1 MAMKGRKTWLYLVLL
16 YYLFCSF
23 KCSGMDSLSIKKSL
37 SSNQTLVSK
46 NGTFELGFF
55 TPGDSTNYY
64 VGIWYKNI
72 SEKTIVWVANRD
84 KPITYPS
91 RDDSTLVLSGGNLLL
106 YSKSRIVVWRTSFV
120 NSTSNA
126 TEAVL
131 LDTGNFVL
139 RDELSN
145 IVWQSFDYGT
155 DTWLPGQ
162 TLWLE
167 KGTRRIQVLTCW
179 KNSDDPAP
187 GIYSLGMDPS
197 SYFELF
203 VWINM
208 TEAKWRSGSW
218 NGQNYTFAPE
228 FNVES
233 MKGLRYGSDQ
243 HSYYLIYDSSGDS
256 TFTRAVLTSS
266 GVMRVLKWSESNKSW
281 LEKLYGVD
289 NNGKGKRSSK
299 TDNRSRVIIPVSI
312 ILPLFLLGCIFT
324 IIRRRRKKFN
334 STGNEQQEHNLLFYD
349 FDKSSSVNSDHVA
362 AVDSMRDGANK
373 ELEFPKFRFSSISD
387 ATNKFSDVNKLG
399 EGGFGPVYKGEL
411 LNGQYVA
418 VKRLS
423 QTSGQGL
430 EELRNETILI
440 AKLQHRNLVRLLGCC
455 IEKDEKILVYEYM
468 PNKSLDS
475 ILFDPKKKELLDWGR
490 RVQIIEGIAQGLLY
504 LHQYSRI
511 RIIHRDLKAS
521 NILLDGEMNP
531 KISDFGMARI
541 FGGNEFQANTTRIV
555 GTYGYMSPEYAMEGR
570 FSVKSDVFAFGVLLL
585 EILSGRKNNSFQLSA
600 DYTNLLGY
608 VWNLCER
615 GKVQELIDPTLQIS
629 CSSSTPLRYII
640 IGLLCVQESP
650 DDRPSMSDV
659 VSMFNNKHM
668 ELESPRRPAFAAG
681 RTPISES
688 SGTATSEIGSV
699 NNLTTSVMEAR

>member
-1 MAMKGRKTWLYLVLL
+1 
-16 YYLFCSF
+16 
-23 KCSGMDSLSIKKSL
+23 
-37 SSNQTLVSK
+37 
-46 NGTFELGFF
+46 
-55 TPGDSTNYY
+55 
-64 VGIWYKNI
+64 
-72 SEKTIVWVANRD
+72 
-84 KPITYPS
+84 
-91 RDDSTLVLSGGNLLL
+91 
-106 YSKSRIVVWRTSFV
+106 
-120 NSTSNA
+120 
-126 TEAVL
+126 
-131 LDTGNFVL
+131 
-139 RDELSN
+139 
-145 IVWQSFDYGT
+145 
-155 DTWLPGQ
+155 
-162 TLWLE
+162 
-167 KGTRRIQVLTCW
+167 
-179 KNSDDPAP
+179 
-187 GIYSLGMDPS
+187 
-197 SYFELF
+197 
-203 VWINM
+203 M
-208 TEAKWRSGSW
+208 TQAKWRSGSW

-228 FNVES
+228 FNVKS

-243 HSYYLIYDSSGDS
+243 RSYYLIYDSSGDS
-256 TFTRAVLTSS
+256 TLTRAVITPS
-266 GVMRVLKWSESNKSW
+266 GVMRVLKWSESKNSW
-281 LEKLYGVD
+281 LEKLYVVD
-289 NNGKGKRSSK
+289 NNGTGTTFSKSKGSSHF
-299 TDNRSRVIIPVSI
+299 IIPVSVI
-312 ILPLFLLGCIFT
+312 IPLFLLGVCIFT
-324 IIRRRRKKFN
+324 IVRRRGKFN
-334 STGNEQQEHNLLFYD
+334 STGTEQQEHNLLFYD
-349 FDKSSSVNSDHVA
+349 FDVSSSVNSDHIA
-362 AVDSMRDGANK
+362 PADSMKDGANK

-387 ATNKFSDVNKLG
+387 ATNKFSIANKLG

-423 QTSGQGL
+423 QNSGQGL

-475 ILFDPKKKELLDWGR
+475 ILFDPKKKALLNWDT

-521 NILLDGEMNP
+521 NILLDAEMNP

-585 EILSGRKNNSFQLSA
+585 EILSGRKNNSFLLSA

-615 GKVQELIDPTLQIS
+615 GKMLELIDPTLQVP
-629 CSSSTPLRYII
+629 SSSSKPL
-640 IGLLCVQESP
+640 
-650 DDRPSMSDV
+650 
-659 VSMFNNKHM
+659 
-668 ELESPRRPAFAAG
+668 RRPAFAAG
-681 RTPISES
+681 RTALSES

>member
-1 MAMKGRKTWLYLVLL
+1 MVTKLENLGILCC
-16 YYLFCSF
+16 LFCSF
-23 KCSGMDSLSIKKSL
+23 SFSNGMDSLSLHKSL
-37 SSNQTLVSK
+37 SSDQTLVSK

-55 TPGDSTNYY
+55 SPGNSTRYY
-64 VGIWYKNI
+64 VGIWYRNI
-72 SEKTIVWVANRD
+72 SEKTVVWVANRD
-84 KPITYPS
+84 KPIVNSSHYNS
-91 RDDSTLVLSGGNLLL
+91 SLVLSGGNLML
-106 YSKSRIVVWRTSFV
+106 YNASRGVVWRTSFV

-131 LDTGNFVL
+131 LDTGNLVL
-139 RDELSN
+139 RDELEDV
-145 IVWQSFDYGT
+145 VWQSFDYAT
-155 DTWLPGQ
+155 DNWLPGQ

-179 KNSDDPAP
+179 KSADDPAP

-208 TEAKWRSGSW
+208 TQAKWRSGSW

-228 FNVES
+228 FNVKS

-243 HSYYLIYDSSGDS
+243 RSYYLIYDSSGDS
-256 TFTRAVLTSS
+256 TLTRAVITPS
-266 GVMRVLKWSESNKSW
+266 GVMRVLKWSESKNSW
-281 LEKLYGVD
+281 LEKLYVVD
-289 NNGKGKRSSK
+289 NNGTGTTFSKSKGSSHF
-299 TDNRSRVIIPVSI
+299 IIPVSVI
-312 ILPLFLLGCIFT
+312 IPLFLLGVCIFT
-324 IIRRRRKKFN
+324 IVRRRGKFN
-334 STGNEQQEHNLLFYD
+334 STGTEQQEHNLLFYD
-349 FDKSSSVNSDHVA
+349 FDVSSSVNSDHIA
-362 AVDSMRDGANK
+362 PADSMKDGANK

-387 ATNKFSDVNKLG
+387 ATNKFSIANKLG

-423 QTSGQGL
+423 QNSGQGL

-475 ILFDPKKKELLDWGR
+475 ILFDPKKKALLNWDT

-521 NILLDGEMNP
+521 NILLDAEMNP

-585 EILSGRKNNSFQLSA
+585 EILSGRKNNSFLLSA

-615 GKVQELIDPTLQIS
+615 GKMLELIDPTLQVP
-629 CSSSTPLRYII
+629 SSSSKPLRYII

-681 RTPISES
+681 RTALSES

>member
-555 GTYGYMSPEYAMEGR
+555 GT
-570 FSVKSDVFAFGVLLL
+570 
-585 EILSGRKNNSFQLSA
+585 
-600 DYTNLLGY
+600 
-608 VWNLCER
+608 
-615 GKVQELIDPTLQIS
+615 
-629 CSSSTPLRYII
+629 
-640 IGLLCVQESP
+640 
-650 DDRPSMSDV
+650 
-659 VSMFNNKHM
+659 
-668 ELESPRRPAFAAG
+668 
-681 RTPISES
+681 
-688 SGTATSEIGSV
+688 
-699 NNLTTSVMEAR
+699 